1 MAQTQAQYD
10 DIVLGIADHEV
21 RLAYIATQMRRQN
34 DPDCNRRE
42 EELMMLQNILYGLRN
57 YDITADILTEAEIK
71 YYYELATNIAQNCP
85 L

>member
-1 MAQTQAQYD
+1 MQTQAEFD

-21 RLAYIATQMRRQN
+21 RLAYLACRMRRQN

-42 EELMMLQNILYGLRN
+42 EELMMLQNVLYGLRN
-57 YDITADILTEAEIK
+57 YDITSDILTDAEIR
-71 YYYELATNIAQNCP
+71 YYYELATSIAQSCP

>member
-1 MAQTQAQYD
+1 MQTQAQFD

-21 RLAYIATQMRRQN
+21 RMTYITCQMRRQN

-42 EELMMLQNILYGLRN
+42 EELMMLQNVLFGLRN